1 MLKKIK
7 SLLWSS
13 VIDNS
18 NQKEEEF
25 KFETEE
31 VKNKILILLEEKWD
45 SFRKAE
51 HYIDEDTLTLTD
63 NEYEEFIAFCKENW
77 INVDITGFKKNKHI
91 LTRSI
96 RTRDKSLTIILKE
109 LIIKKEKCTI

>member
-7 SLLWSS
+7 SLLWTS
-13 VIDNS
+13 INNDS
-18 NQKEEEF
+18 NTKEEEF
-25 KFETEE
+25 KVETED
-31 VKNKILILLEEKWD
+31 VKNKICLLLEEKWD
-45 SFRKAE
+45 SFKKAE

-63 NEYEEFIAFCKENW
+63 VEYEEFIAFCKENW
-77 INVDITGFKKNKHI
+77 IDVDITGYKKNKHI

-96 RTRDKSLTIILKE
+96 KTRDKSLTIILNE